1 MNQSPATRPG
11 FSFSPLAKGYT
22 LPVPSTLSESARTIV
37 QRLQDAGHTAL
48 YAGGCVRDRLMG
60 VEPHDYDIATDAR
73 PEVVQKLFPRTVAVG
88 AHFGVIVVLWNG
100 FEFQVATFRNDGQYI
115 DGRHPET
122 VSFAT
127 PEEDAARRDFT
138 VNGLFYDPIAERL
151 IDFVGGQRDLA
162 AKLLRAIG
170 NPYDR
175 FREDRLRMMRAAR
188 FATTLGFDLEPQTW
202 RAVCEN
208 APHIHEVSAE
218 RIREELMKILL
229 SPRRVRGFDLLDE
242 SGLLREILPEIET
255 LKGCEQPPQFH
266 PEGDVFVHTRLMLSL
281 LPAEVSGPLV
291 LAVLFHD
298 LGKPPTYAVDAD
310 GRIRFNG
317 HEKISAEMTEEIMT
331 RLRFS
336 RAEIDATV
344 AQVANHMAFKDVQQ
358 MRVAKLKRFLA
369 RPHID
374 DELELHRVDCA
385 SSHGMLDNYHFLH
398 AKRAEFASAPLIPP
412 PLITGRDLI
421 QLGHRPSPRFAE
433 ILEAVEN
440 RQLEGTLT
448 TRDEALAWVKAEWP
462 Q

>member
-1 MNQSPATRPG
+1 VST
-11 FSFSPLAKGYT
+11 SLAK
-22 LPVPSTLSESARTIV
+22 SARSIV

-48 YAGGCVRDRLMG
+48 FAGGCVRDRLMG

-73 PEVVQKLFPRTVAVG
+73 PEQVRKIFPRTVAVG
-88 AHFGVIVVLWNG
+88 AHFGVIVALDG
-100 FEFQVATFRNDGQYI
+100 SYEFQIATFRNDGQYI
-115 DGRHPET
+115 DGRRPENVT
-122 VSFAT
+122 FAT

-138 VNGLFYDPIAERL
+138 VNGLFFDPIADRL
-151 IDFVGGQRDLA
+151 IDYVGGQQDLA

-188 FATTLGFDLEPQTW
+188 FATTLGFDLDSPTW

-242 SGLLREILPEIET
+242 SGLLREILSEVEA

-266 PEGDVFVHTRLMLSL
+266 PEGDVFVHTRIMLQL
-281 LPAEVSGPLV
+281 LPAQVSGPLV

-298 LGKPPTYAVDAD
+298 LGKPPTFAIDPD

-317 HEKISAEMTEEIMT
+317 HEKISAEMTEQIMT

-344 AQVANHMAFKDVQQ
+344 AIVTNHMAFKDVQQ
-358 MRVAKLKRFLA
+358 MRVAKVKRFLA

-385 SSHGMLDNYHFLH
+385 SSHGMLDNYDFLH
-398 AKRAEFASAPLIPP
+398 AKRAEFASEPLIPP

-421 QLGHRPSPRFAE
+421 ALGLRPGPHFAE
-433 ILEAVEN
+433 ILEAVES

-448 TRDEALAWVKAEWP
+448 SREEALEWVKNEGQKP
-462 Q
+462 S